1 MKPVTI
7 LFAIVSEMEKEV
19 AFLREDKPSDS
30 FYYDD
35 ARSEFLEKDFT
46 SDILFRIG
54 MESDVRMAEYLARRI
69 TGDES
74 IEIDEVETEP
84 VVENI
89 GHSVRLDALARDRK
103 GTLYDFEMQGYREE
117 GMGKRMRMY
126 ESSLTLSSLCKG
138 KSYSEVP
145 DLVMIVF
152 HTGDPYGRGRPLYV
166 SRFMDEE
173 GFVTD
178 SSLVRY
184 EVNLSFEGECTISD
198 IIHDMKTSDGN
209 GMETEVLGDIM
220 KAIKENRE
228 MERRYKS
235 DSQMWMERGIAKGR
249 EQGIAQGLER
259 GIAEGREQGIAQGM
273 ERGIAQGMEKG
284 IAQGMEKG
292 IAQGVEKGVEKSI
305 EILLR
310 NGLLSPEE
318 IERNFHVPLEEI
330 MSIKNRLSE

>member
-1 MKPVTI
+1 MKAVTI
-7 LFAIVSEMEKEV
+7 LFAIVSEGEEEV
-19 AFLREDKPSDS
+19 AFLREDDPSDS
-30 FYYDD
+30 FYDE
-35 ARSEFLEKDFT
+35 EFLEKDFT

-54 MESDVRMAEYLARRI
+54 MESDLRMAGYLARRI

-74 IEIDEVETEP
+74 IEIDEVETES

-89 GHSVRLDALARDRK
+89 GHSVRLDALVRDRK

-126 ESSLTLSSLCKG
+126 EGSLTISSICKG
-138 KSYSEVP
+138 KSYSEIP

-152 HTGDPYGRGRPLYV
+152 HTGDPYGRGRPLYI
-166 SRFMDEE
+166 SRFTDEEGFVTISRFTDEE

-178 SSLVRY
+178 ASVVRY

-198 IIHDMKTSDGN
+198 IIHDMKTSDGES
-209 GMETEVLGDIM
+209 MESEVLGGIM
-220 KAIKENRE
+220 KSIKENKE

-235 DSQMWMERGIAKGR
+235 DSQMWMERGIA
-249 EQGIAQGLER
+249 QGFER

-273 ERGIAQGMEKG
+273 EKG
-284 IAQGMEKG
+284 E
-292 IAQGVEKGVEKSI
+292 EKGVEKCI

>member
-1 MKPVTI
+1 MKPITI
-7 LFAIVSEMEKEV
+7 LFAIVSEREKEV

-126 ESSLTLSSLCKG
+126 EGSLTISSICKG
-138 KSYSEVP
+138 KSYSEIP

-152 HTGDPYGRGRPLYV
+152 HTGDPYGRGRPLYI
-166 SRFMDEE
+166 SRFTDEE

-178 SSLVRY
+178 ASVVRY
-184 EVNLSFEGECTISD
+184 EVNLSFEGEYTISD

-220 KAIKENRE
+220 KSIKESKE

-249 EQGIAQGLER
+249 EQG
-259 GIAEGREQGIAQGM
+259 M
-273 ERGIAQGMEKG
+273 AQGMEKG

-292 IAQGVEKGVEKSI
+292 VEKSM

-310 NGLLSPEE
+310 NELLSPEE
-318 IERNFHVPLEEI
+318 ISRNFHVPLDEVL
-330 MSIKNRLSE
+330 SIKNRFSG

>member
-1 MKPVTI
+1 MKAVTI
-7 LFAIVSEMEKEV
+7 LFAIVSEGEEEV

-54 MESDVRMAEYLARRI
+54 MESDLRMAGYLARRI

-74 IEIDEVETEP
+74 IEIDEVETES

-126 ESSLTLSSLCKG
+126 EGSLTISSICKG
-138 KSYSEVP
+138 KSYSEIT

-152 HTGDPYGRGRPLYV
+152 HTGDPYGRGRPLYI
-166 SRFMDEE
+166 SRFTDEE

-178 SSLVRY
+178 ASVVRY

-198 IIHDMKTSDGN
+198 IIHDMKTSDGE

-235 DSQMWMERGIAKGR
+235 DSQMWMERGIA
-249 EQGIAQGLER
+249 QGLER

-273 ERGIAQGMEKG
+273 EKG
-284 IAQGMEKG
+284 E
-292 IAQGVEKGVEKSI
+292 EKGVEKSI

-310 NGLLSPEE
+310 NGLLSPKE

-330 MSIKNRLSE
+330 MAIKSRLSE

>member
-1 MKPVTI
+1 MKPITI
-7 LFAIVSEMEKEV
+7 LFAIVSEEEEEV
-19 AFLREDKPSDS
+19 AFLREDDPSYS
-30 FYYDD
+30 FYDE
-35 ARSEFLEKDFT
+35 ARREFLEKDFT

-126 ESSLTLSSLCKG
+126 EGSLTISSICKG
-138 KSYSEVP
+138 KSYSEIP

-152 HTGDPYGRGRPLYV
+152 HTGDPYGRGRPLYI
-166 SRFMDEE
+166 SRFTDEE

-178 SSLVRY
+178 ASVVRY

-198 IIHDMKTSDGN
+198 IIHDMKTPDGES
-209 GMETEVLGDIM
+209 MESEVLGDIM
-220 KAIKENRE
+220 KSIKESKE

-249 EQGIAQGLER
+249 EQGMAQGMER
-259 GIAEGREQGIAQGM
+259 GIAQGM

-310 NGLLSPEE
+310 NGLLSPKE

-330 MSIKNRLSE
+330 MAIKSRLSE

>member
-1 MKPVTI
+1 MKPITI
-7 LFAIVSEMEKEV
+7 LFAIVSEGKEEV
-19 AFLREDKPSDS
+19 AFLREDDPSYS
-30 FYYDD
+30 FYDD
-35 ARSEFLEKDFT
+35 ARREFLEKDFT

-54 MESDVRMAEYLARRI
+54 MESDLRMAGYLARRI

-74 IEIDEVETEP
+74 IEIDEVDTES

-126 ESSLTLSSLCKG
+126 EGSLTISSICKG
-138 KSYSEVP
+138 KSYSEIP

-198 IIHDMKTSDGN
+198 IIHDMKTSDGES
-209 GMETEVLGDIM
+209 MESEVLGGIM
-220 KAIKENRE
+220 KSIKESKE

-235 DSQMWMERGIAKGR
+235 DSQMWMERGIAQGLER
-249 EQGIAQGLER
+249 GIAQGLER

-273 ERGIAQGMEKG
+273 EKG
-284 IAQGMEKG
+284 E
-292 IAQGVEKGVEKSI
+292 EKGVEKSI

-318 IERNFHVPLEEI
+318 IERNFHVPLEDVL
-330 MSIKNRLSE
+330 SIKNRLSE

>member
-1 MKPVTI
+1 MKAVTI
-7 LFAIVSEMEKEV
+7 LFAIVSEREKEV

-69 TGDES
+69 TGDGS
-74 IEIDEVETEP
+74 IEIDEVRTES

-126 ESSLTLSSLCKG
+126 EGSLTISSICKG
-138 KSYSEVP
+138 KSYSEIP

-152 HTGDPYGRGRPLYV
+152 HTGDPYGRGRPLYI
-166 SRFMDEE
+166 SRFTDEE

-178 SSLVRY
+178 ASVVRY

-198 IIHDMKTSDGN
+198 IIHDMKTSDGES
-209 GMETEVLGDIM
+209 MESEVLGGIM
-220 KAIKENRE
+220 KSIKESKE

-249 EQGIAQGLER
+249 EQ
-259 GIAEGREQGIAQGM
+259 
-273 ERGIAQGMEKG
+273 GIAQGMEKG

-318 IERNFHVPLEEI
+318 IERNFHVPLEDV
-330 MSIKNRLSE
+330 MSIKYRLSE